1 MNLHAKRL
9 QTNSGLHCLGGDKNS
24 FATEKKK
31 IDQKNLGFA
40 AALIFVTLIFWREMQ
55 LSKKA
60 NSRKSFS
67 S

>member
-1 MNLHAKRL
+1 MPSGCKLIQAFIVLGVTRIRL
-9 QTNSGLHCLGGDKNS
+9 LLK
-24 FATEKKK
+24 KKK